1 MMPAYRSEATIREA
15 VESVLGQTEPRLELV
30 VVDDC
35 SPTPAIAELGDIRD
49 PRLRVI
55 THARNRGTYGARNT
69 ALAAARTP
77 LVSQLDPD
85 DAWEPGYLESIAPCF
100 EDPGVGL
107 AYSNCHIVGH
117 PTGHDDYIGDGSLH
131 PMDAFP
137 KFAEQC
143 PVPSPTATMRT
154 HAVRQVGGYARWL
167 WNAGDYYLYA
177 KLIKAGWR
185 FAYVHR
191 QLARYRWPSPARGK
205 SHDARRSQLN
215 ELAMWMAFV
224 ARHPL
229 TPGPRRQVRVRVRR
243 ELERLLRS

>member
-1 MMPAYRSEATIREA
+1 MMPAYRSEDTIREA
-15 VESVLGQTEPRLELV
+15 VESVLGQSEPRLELV

-35 SPTPAIAELGDIRD
+35 SPTPVMGVLAEIRD

-55 THARNRGTYGARNT
+55 RHARNRGTYGARNT
-69 ALAAARTP
+69 ALHAATAP

-85 DAWEPGYLESIAPCF
+85 DAWEPDYLETIAPCF
-100 EDPGVGL
+100 EDPRVGL
-107 AYSNCHIVGH
+107 VYSNCHIVGH
-117 PTGHDDYIGDGSLH
+117 PTGLDDYIGDTSVH
-131 PMDAFP
+131 PMDTFP

-154 HAVRQVGGYARWL
+154 HAVRGVGGYARWL

-185 FAYVHR
+185 FEYVDR
-191 QLARYRWPSPARGK
+191 QLARYRWPTPLRGK
-205 SHDARRSQLN
+205 SYNTHRSQLN
-215 ELAMWMAFV
+215 ELAMWTAFV

-229 TPGPRRQVRVRVRR
+229 TPGPRHQVRLRTRR
-243 ELERLLRS
+243 EIRRLLRR